1 MKTLQRIPTDQLHT
15 VIGKPIHLAWANKGC
30 VWILDKIEGDK
41 LHLHTPKTKKPLIA
55 AVADACYV
63 RRDQK

>member
-1 MKTLQRIPTDQLHT
+1 MPYVPT
-15 VIGKPIHLAWANKGC
+15 
-30 VWILDKIEGDK
+30 ERS
-41 LHLHTPKTKKPLIA
+41 HLHTPKTKKPLIA